1 MVVLD
6 TNIVIDHLRCRGK
19 KKSAL
24 DRLNEQ
30 FSRDEMG
37 ISMVTIQELYE
48 GGSTLNPDREEE
60 LVVLVGSLKIFPYS
74 YEVAKKSGEMARD
87 LERKRPIEIPDAA
100 IAATC
105 LVNHCQLATFDKK
118 DFIGIEG
125 LETLEV
131 KVW

>member
-19 KKSAL
+19 KNSAL
-24 DRLNEQ
+24 DRLNRQ

-48 GGSTLNPDREEE
+48 GESTLDPDGEEE

-74 YEVAKKSGEMARD
+74 YEVAKKSGEIARD
-87 LERKRPIEIPDAA
+87 VGRPIEIPDAA
-100 IAATC
+100 IAATSI
-105 LVNHCQLATFDKK
+105 VNHCQLATLDKK
-118 DFIGIEG
+118 DFIDIEG
-125 LETLEV
+125 LETLEI
-131 KVW
+131 KV